1 MPVNA
6 TTPVVGLP
14 QATPA
19 VPAAAAAPA
28 PVVAAPEAAKPEE
41 AKAATPA
48 DTNKVASSTGEQ
60 STSSLPP
67 SSSSTPAEK
76 VKGFHTSSVGDP
88 HETTADGL
96 KFDNM
101 KTGVF
106 VKMRAKSG
114 DFELQTRQ
122 DPWDRNPQA
131 TVNTAAA
138 VKVNKGGDI
147 VKVDAAKDTIT
158 FNGKPIEVKEG
169 EKFEIPGGGSI
180 TKSGKG
186 YEITSAAG
194 DKVTT
199 HDRGTYMDITADASP
214 ERVDGDVSGSLGAL
228 DSDTDMTNDF
238 VARDGK
244 QMDVNNT
251 DAFIE
256 EWRAKGE
263 EDMFGEKPAGGA
275 VEAKPADGEAKP
287 VEGEVK
293 PVEGEAKPAEG
304 DDKALTDIKAN
315 LAKLKADP
323 ANAQFADLF
332 AKLEEL
338 LGGAAKGEE
347 KPAADLQ
354 QQVNEAKPEGNAGIE
369 ELLKMI
375 MAWLEEERQKRDI
388 ANKAKEGEA
397 KAVAA

>member
-1 MPVNA
+1 MTVNA
-6 TTPVVGLP
+6 INPAAGLP
-14 QATPA
+14 TATPA
-19 VPAAAAAPA
+19 APAAPAAAAPA
-28 PVVAAPEAAKPEE
+28 AAAPATTTPAAPTDAKPE
-41 AKAATPA
+41 APK
-48 DTNKVASSTGEQ
+48 DTNAVGAAAGET

-76 VKGFHTSSVGDP
+76 VKGFSTSSVGDP
-88 HETTADGL
+88 HETTADGF

-106 VKMRAKSG
+106 VKARAKSG

-122 DPWDRNPQA
+122 DPWDKNPQA

-158 FNGKPIEVKEG
+158 FNGKPITVKEG
-169 EKFEIPGGGSI
+169 EAFEIPGGGKI
-180 TKSGKG
+180 EKNAEG
-186 YEITSAAG
+186 YTITSAAG
-194 DKVTT
+194 DKVNTF
-199 HDRGTYMDITADASP
+199 DRGTYMDVAMEASP
-214 ERVDGDVSGSLGAL
+214 DRVDGDVSGSLGAL

-238 VARDGK
+238 VGRDGK

-256 EWRAKGE
+256 DWRAKGE
-263 EDMFGEKPAGGA
+263 ENMFDENPAGAGEK
-275 VEAKPADGEAKP
+275 
-287 VEGEVK
+287 VEGEAGVGGK
-293 PVEGEAKPAEG
+293 APAGEAKPAEAE
-304 DDKALTDIKAN
+304 DKGLTDIKAN

-323 ANAQFADLF
+323 ANAKFADLF
-332 AKLEEL
+332 TKLEEL
-338 LGGAAKGEE
+338 LGGAVKGEE
-347 KPAADLQ
+347 KPTADLQ

-375 MAWLEEERQKRDI
+375 MLWLEEEKQKRDI
-388 ANKAKEGEA
+388 ANKAKEAEK
-397 KAVAA
+397 KAVLQA